1 MNPSST
7 LQYFKKPFFWKLGY
21 LKLNRKAKIVG
32 STVGEAEVNLETC
45 TPLTEDGPEA
55 SLSLTAFKGEL
66 DSAVSQYLS
75 QVKDLGYKGSVD
87 EGTKDKKLLEV
98 KFKLDPDEI
107 KPRSASEQTADG
119 KEAKPKIK
127 VISREEKGEQTQL
140 EVELPSLDNPLY
152 ITLSECSTG
161 LFEHLEEGELEDCE
175 EVDEEALNFEHYYEN
190 GQIGSEDEH
199 IYENVENSNSE
210 GEEHLYDTLPR
221 HKPDVPPKPDFL
233 AQLAA
238 RQSEPVKRAWNPF
251 VNLNVDT
258 DETPSFSTA
267 SPLSSPSSDNSANSG
282 ITRKLGKNRSN
293 PFQSSRPRETSEQT
307 LILDGSETSDL
318 GSSGGED
325 EIRSVE
331 DWPLPPTPPPG
342 EAEIIEEDNP
352 LPPPPPELALQELE
366 EAVIREEEEE
376 RKLALQKEKEAIER
390 DYGSKAQDYEDLEQV
405 EAVNE
410 TLTSLEDTYASPCK
424 KKKELV
430 LREVIKEP
438 KIIQIDDDDYEDFN
452 TPAIRHSVIIAL
464 KDSIPSIPQSIKPS
478 DIRRKESLKRSESLK
493 KVGLFKP
500 KDSKHHIER
509 RESIF
514 KLFPQTVKSEPK
526 VSRETGS
533 ISVGVVS
540 PKQEIPPLEFLESR
554 KGADQ
559 VIEISE
565 DGSWEMKKSMDQESA
580 NQANKPDID
589 PFTGIPIM
597 APPLSPVSIP
607 APPSEFQTNDGTDG
621 VFSADIVT
629 THSGPSSLASTITD
643 STAGDLVPPATP
655 TLLTPSEAIQEEST
669 QESEN
674 MTVAKVNGNETEFI
688 TNGRVTDSPG
698 SQQKNIGAAIM
709 QSYENEFLKKKES
722 MNLPEV
728 SLLEFGDSVRDLEE
742 QRKSVI
748 KQMTVKAKKK
758 DTWIKTCHMHS
769 KGNEDSI
776 PVAPSRARRKNSPSR
791 PNVCEATPV
800 PHAKSDGQMDDEILE
815 NVNPVEVDIP
825 KIASLIETINDSV
838 EQSQIGMLQMGPEE
852 PKAPPKVSRKH
863 KKSVPKAD
871 AAPVNLDKVDNQ
883 EASIEEVISPKNT
896 EILAAFFSSPVKT
909 AKIPEVNQSP
919 PLPPRAKEIQNK
931 ELLSQPLEAAF
942 ESEGLDED
950 HAESDIT
957 PEVKRSEVHL
967 ERLISVD
974 EPSSENLMAMNKPT
988 SETIL
993 DNCHLGD
1000 ADFEEDPLVKEKN
1013 AINVGHSIV
1022 PQVQNNET
1030 NIEFEKDTEIKE
1042 PQIENEIPAEPAER
1056 NKEQVIDVTAVP
1068 DLMGDEGEVEYFS
1081 ILDNKSATKTYWE
1094 TRMLATMDDG
1104 GWESVANVRFQPVPG
1119 VTPVVVQGEESMD
1132 TVTPPP
1138 EFMPAPPPQFDNSP
1152 VDSEGSSPPSMEDP
1166 LKEQPPHHDAEEDSL
1181 PAKKYVYGVNEQE
1194 KHGVRVVETVAKKPS
1209 SQENVIEAEIMA
1221 QQLKEDEL
1229 RQEVTLKNTVLREK
1243 GASSPASHDSDEGF
1257 VDRLGEDVAAVTSS
1271 GYPHGLREHDGE
1283 GVIYNAVSPPP
1294 EYFGSGNSTPTP
1306 SSNTETKIA
1315 LEIRELKEREEELR
1329 RMRAQLTSSRD
1340 TLNEDEESR
1349 SSASRE
1355 QLLEDH
1361 FTSFTTTTDEGNYSE
1376 CGDAVSSEDKS
1387 SDGSNSRIMSPELLH
1402 PGTHL
1407 DFSRRKVTVKPFED
1421 EEEDQPVYT
1430 RMQKESVIERE
1441 IRLAREREEAFR
1453 REKGLLQNSAGNVAN
1468 RPNNNNNNNTTTTNN
1483 NNNTIFSRPSAFA
1496 KEDPRDV
1503 QHRMATSRIQLEIQE
1518 TCEKE
1523 KELRDAGKILTT
1535 SEETVDAKVTRM
1547 SDFTDLS
1554 QIDSAWNRTPTS
1566 SSTSSSPSPR
1576 SQSVSG
1582 PAPNLKRS
1590 PSPRSPSSPVPSFN
1604 LAPPP
1609 PPSRGMTKS
1618 LSTTNLAS
1626 PTTPTG
1632 VRAPKGLMQKFIAS
1646 RGKMTTSAFSSPPPN
1661 NLHITSTS
1669 RGIPTRPMRV
1679 EPKAAVLQRETISRL
1694 KPAPQTNG
1702 DADPAPATTN
1712 SNQAQPFRRS
1722 YCTAEEKIQ
1731 LELREMQQREEELR
1745 RHRAR
1750 LLAQSQPN
1758 LAGLALDEED
1768 FEPHE
1773 DAADSLHEMNG
1784 LRAVLSNPN
1793 LLEDE
1798 PEQTQ
1803 AVEKGVR
1810 RRSALIAQWEN
1821 RIQKADT

>member
-1 MNPSST
+1 MGTRNLPP
-7 LQYFKKPFFWKLGY
+7 KGWMLGTDDD
-21 LKLNRKAKIVG
+21 RPHVQA
-32 STVGEAEVNLETC
+32 TTEGESEVNLETC
-45 TPLTEDGPEA
+45 TPHAEDGSEA

-75 QVKDLGYKGSVD
+75 QVKDLGYKGSSD
-87 EGTKDKKLLEV
+87 EGSKDQKLLAV

-107 KPRSASEQTADG
+107 KPKSATEQTLDG

-127 VISREEKGEQTQL
+127 VISRQDKGEQTQL
-140 EVELPSLDNPLY
+140 QVELPSLDNPLY

-161 LFEHLEEGELEDCE
+161 LFEHIEEGELEDCE
-175 EVDEEALNFEHYYEN
+175 EVDEGALHFEHYYEN

-210 GEEHLYDTLPR
+210 EEEHLYDTLPR

-251 VNLNVDT
+251 VSLNVDT
-258 DETPSFSTA
+258 DETPSYSTA
-267 SPLSSPSSDNSANSG
+267 SPLSSPSSDNSGTSG
-282 ITRKLGKNRSN
+282 IISKSGEERSN
-293 PFQSSRPRETSEQT
+293 PFLTSRPRETSEQT

-325 EIRSVE
+325 EVRSVE

-342 EAEIIEEDNP
+342 EVEITEDNP

-376 RKLALQKEKEAIER
+376 RKLALQREKEAIER
-390 DYGSKAQDYEDLEQV
+390 DYGAKSQDYEDVEKV
-405 EAVNE
+405 EAVNK

-424 KKKELV
+424 KKKDTKPK
-430 LREVIKEP
+430 EVIKEP

-493 KVGLFKP
+493 KVGIFRP

-514 KLFPQTVKSEPK
+514 KLFPQSVKLEPK
-526 VSRETGS
+526 VSSDTGS

-540 PKQEIPPLEFLESR
+540 PKQETPPLEFVESR
-554 KGADQ
+554 KGTDQ
-559 VIEISE
+559 IIEISE
-565 DGSWEMKKSMDQESA
+565 DGSWEMKHNMDNETD
-580 NQANKPDID
+580 NQASKPDID

-597 APPLSPVSIP
+597 APPLSPLNIP
-607 APPSEFQTNDGTDG
+607 APPSEFQTNDGIDG
-621 VFSADIVT
+621 VFSADVIT

-643 STAGDLVPPATP
+643 STTGELVPPATP
-655 TLLTPSEAIQEEST
+655 TLLTSSEVILEECAQETEAI
-669 QESEN
+669 
-674 MTVAKVNGNETEFI
+674 TVAKINGNETEFAA
-688 TNGRVTDSPG
+688 NGNVTDSPL

-709 QSYENEFLKKKES
+709 QSYEDEFQKKKES

-728 SLLEFGDSVRDLEE
+728 SLLEFGDSVRDLEQ

-776 PVAPSRARRKNSPSR
+776 PVAPSRARRKSSPNRS
-791 PNVCEATPV
+791 NVSEATAV
-800 PHAKSDGQMDDEILE
+800 VNGKSNGHEIEDIQE
-815 NVNPVEVDIP
+815 NVKQVEVDIP
-825 KIASLIETINDSV
+825 KIASLIETINDSF
-838 EQSQIGMLQMGPEE
+838 EKSQIGMLQMGPEE
-852 PKAPPKVSRKH
+852 PKAPPKVTRKN
-863 KKSVPKAD
+863 KKIAQ
-871 AAPVNLDKVDNQ
+871 KVDSAPSNI
-883 EASIEEVISPKNT
+883 ENVDNHEPSIEEVISPKNT
-896 EILAAFFSSPVKT
+896 EMLAAFFSSPVKT
-909 AKIPEVNQSP
+909 AKVPEFNESP
-919 PLPPRAKEIQNK
+919 PLPPRAREIRNDEQVTK
-931 ELLSQPLEAAF
+931 QLTDAL
-942 ESEGLDED
+942 ESEPSVEDNVGFDNNVSVESSEVTLEKLVSMDESSSVNLMPVD
-950 HAESDIT
+950 ESHSDI
-957 PEVKRSEVHL
+957 S
-967 ERLISVD
+967 
-974 EPSSENLMAMNKPT
+974 
-988 SETIL
+988 L
-993 DNCHLGD
+993 DNNPTAG

-1013 AINVGHSIV
+1013 AINVGHSAMSKV
-1022 PQVQNNET
+1022 ENSEPK
-1030 NIEFEKDTEIKE
+1030 IELKKDIEIE
-1042 PQIENEIPAEPAER
+1042 PQIMNEIPTEPAE
-1056 NKEQVIDVTAVP
+1056 NNTEQVNGVTAVP
-1068 DLMGDEGEVEYFS
+1068 DLIEDEGEVEYFS

-1119 VTPVVVQGEESMD
+1119 VTPVVVQGDIID

-1138 EFMPAPPPQFDNSP
+1138 EFIPAPPPQFDNSP
-1152 VDSEGSSPPSMEDP
+1152 VDSEVSSPPSLDDP
-1166 LKEQPPHHDAEEDSL
+1166 AKEVGESL
-1181 PAKKYVYGVNEQE
+1181 PAKKYVYGVDEQVTKE

-1221 QQLKEDEL
+1221 QQLKEVEL
-1229 RQEVTLKNTVLREK
+1229 RQEVTLKSTVLREK

-1257 VDRLGEDVAAVTSS
+1257 VDRLGEDVTAVTSS
-1271 GYPHGLREHDGE
+1271 GYSHDLREHDTE

-1329 RMRAQLTSSRD
+1329 RMRSQLTSSRD

-1349 SSASRE
+1349 SSASRD

-1376 CGDAVSSEDKS
+1376 CGDPVSSEDKS

-1402 PGTHL
+1402 PSTHL

-1453 REKGLLQNSAGNVAN
+1453 KEKGLLQSNGNVVVH
-1468 RPNNNNNNNTTTTNN
+1468 RSNNNNNTTNN
-1483 NNNTIFSRPSAFA
+1483 NNNNITQSSRPSAFA

-1547 SDFTDLS
+1547 SDFSDMS
-1554 QIDSAWNRTPTS
+1554 QIDSAWNRTPS
-1566 SSTSSSPSPR
+1566 SSSSSSSPSPR
-1576 SQSVSG
+1576 SQSVNG
-1582 PAPNLKRS
+1582 PTPNLKRS

-1609 PPSRGMTKS
+1609 SRGMTKS

-1626 PTTPTG
+1626 PTG

-1646 RGKMTTSAFSSPPPN
+1646 RGKLTTSAFSSPPPN

-1694 KPAPQTNG
+1694 KPAQQTNG
-1702 DADPAPATTN
+1702 EAEPSPATN
-1712 SNQAQPFRRS
+1712 NQTQQFRRS

-1758 LAGLALDEED
+1758 LAGLVMDEED
-1768 FEPHE
+1768 FEPSE
-1773 DAADSLHEMNG
+1773 DTTDSVHEMNG

>member
-1 MNPSST
+1 
-7 LQYFKKPFFWKLGY
+7 
-21 LKLNRKAKIVG
+21 
-32 STVGEAEVNLETC
+32 
-45 TPLTEDGPEA
+45 
-55 SLSLTAFKGEL
+55 
-66 DSAVSQYLS
+66 
-75 QVKDLGYKGSVD
+75 
-87 EGTKDKKLLEV
+87 
-98 KFKLDPDEI
+98 
-107 KPRSASEQTADG
+107 
-119 KEAKPKIK
+119 
-127 VISREEKGEQTQL
+127 
-140 EVELPSLDNPLY
+140 
-152 ITLSECSTG
+152 
-161 LFEHLEEGELEDCE
+161 
-175 EVDEEALNFEHYYEN
+175 
-190 GQIGSEDEH
+190 
-199 IYENVENSNSE
+199 
-210 GEEHLYDTLPR
+210 
-221 HKPDVPPKPDFL
+221 
-233 AQLAA
+233 
-238 RQSEPVKRAWNPF
+238 
-251 VNLNVDT
+251 
-258 DETPSFSTA
+258 
-267 SPLSSPSSDNSANSG
+267 
-282 ITRKLGKNRSN
+282 
-293 PFQSSRPRETSEQT
+293 
-307 LILDGSETSDL
+307 
-318 GSSGGED
+318 
-325 EIRSVE
+325 
-331 DWPLPPTPPPG
+331 
-342 EAEIIEEDNP
+342 
-352 LPPPPPELALQELE
+352 
-366 EAVIREEEEE
+366 
-376 RKLALQKEKEAIER
+376 
-390 DYGSKAQDYEDLEQV
+390 
-405 EAVNE
+405 
-410 TLTSLEDTYASPCK
+410 
-424 KKKELV
+424 
-430 LREVIKEP
+430 
-438 KIIQIDDDDYEDFN
+438 
-452 TPAIRHSVIIAL
+452 
-464 KDSIPSIPQSIKPS
+464 
-478 DIRRKESLKRSESLK
+478 
-493 KVGLFKP
+493 
-500 KDSKHHIER
+500 
-509 RESIF
+509 
-514 KLFPQTVKSEPK
+514 
-526 VSRETGS
+526 
-533 ISVGVVS
+533 
-540 PKQEIPPLEFLESR
+540 
-554 KGADQ
+554 
-559 VIEISE
+559 
-565 DGSWEMKKSMDQESA
+565 
-580 NQANKPDID
+580 
-589 PFTGIPIM
+589 
-597 APPLSPVSIP
+597 
-607 APPSEFQTNDGTDG
+607 
-621 VFSADIVT
+621 
-629 THSGPSSLASTITD
+629 
-643 STAGDLVPPATP
+643 
-655 TLLTPSEAIQEEST
+655 
-669 QESEN
+669 
-674 MTVAKVNGNETEFI
+674 
-688 TNGRVTDSPG
+688 
-698 SQQKNIGAAIM
+698 
-709 QSYENEFLKKKES
+709 
-722 MNLPEV
+722 
-728 SLLEFGDSVRDLEE
+728 
-742 QRKSVI
+742 
-748 KQMTVKAKKK
+748 
-758 DTWIKTCHMHS
+758 MHS

-800 PHAKSDGQMDDEILE
+800 PHAKSDGQMNDEILE
-815 NVNPVEVDIP
+815 NVKQVEVDIP

-852 PKAPPKVSRKH
+852 PRAPPKVSRKH
-863 KKSVPKAD
+863 KKSVQKAD
-871 AAPVNLDKVDNQ
+871 TTPVNLDKVGNQ
-883 EASIEEVISPKNT
+883 EPSIEEVISPKNT

-931 ELLSQPLEAAF
+931 DLVSQPLEEALQNKDLVSQPLEEAF
-942 ESEGLDED
+942 ELEGPDED
-950 HAESDIT
+950 NAGSDIT
-957 PEVKRSEVHL
+957 ADVKRSEVHL

-974 EPSSENLMAMNKPT
+974 ESSSENLMEMDDPP
-988 SETIL
+988 SENLL
-993 DNCHLGD
+993 DNCPPDG

-1013 AINVGHSIV
+1013 AINVGHSVV
-1022 PQVQNNET
+1022 PQVENNET
-1030 NIEFEKDTEIKE
+1030 NIDFEKDTEIKE
-1042 PQIENEIPAEPAER
+1042 PQIENEIPAEPAES
-1056 NKEQVIDVTAVP
+1056 NKEQVTGVTAVP
-1068 DLMGDEGEVEYFS
+1068 DLIGDEGEVEYFS

-1119 VTPVVVQGEESMD
+1119 VTPVVVQGEESID

-1138 EFMPAPPPQFDNSP
+1138 EFIPAPPPQFDNSP
-1152 VDSEGSSPPSMEDP
+1152 VDSEGSCPPSLEDP
-1166 LKEQPPHHDAEEDSL
+1166 LKEQPHHEAEESH
-1181 PAKKYVYGVNEQE
+1181 PAKKYVYGVNEQVAKE

-1221 QQLKEDEL
+1221 QQMKEDEL

-1257 VDRLGEDVAAVTSS
+1257 VDRLGEDVSAVTSS
-1271 GYPHGLREHDGE
+1271 GYSHGLREHDGE

-1306 SSNTETKIA
+1306 STNTETKIA

-1468 RPNNNNNNNTTTTNN
+1468 RPNNNNNNTTTTNN

-1547 SDFTDLS
+1547 SDFTDMS
-1554 QIDSAWNRTPTS
+1554 QIDNAWNRTPTS

-1576 SQSVSG
+1576 SQSVNG

-1590 PSPRSPSSPVPSFN
+1590 PSPRSPSSPVPAFN
-1604 LAPPP
+1604 LAP

-1702 DADPAPATTN
+1702 DAEPSPATN
-1712 SNQAQPFRRS
+1712 SNNQAQPFRRS

-1758 LAGLALDEED
+1758 LAGLVMDEED
-1768 FEPHE
+1768 FEPNE
-1773 DAADSLHEMNG
+1773 DAADSVHEMNG